1 MNKTKI
7 DRRSFLRASAIA
19 GGGFMIGLYSAPAG
33 RAGATQAPGRSGPT
47 VEDELLPTDFISIDA
62 NGRVTIIARG
72 PEHGQSIHNTL
83 PMLIAEELDVEWK
96 SVRIERADVDNKF
109 GTQFT
114 GGSIGV
120 PTNWEPMRRIG
131 AAARMMLI
139 AAAARKWG
147 VPESECATTPGR
159 VIHNSPVATGQ
170 AAGRSASYGELAAVA
185 ATLPPPA
192 LKSVKLKDAK
202 DYRIIGRTTKGD
214 ENHAIVTGKPI
225 FGIDVTVPGMLYA
238 VYQRSPVYGGRP
250 VSANLEAIR
259 KMKGVRHAF
268 IVEGKPAPVEFINY
282 LNQDHGL
289 EPGVAIVANSW
300 WAAQSA
306 REKLEVKWEEGRGA
320 TQQSKEFARRAE
332 EISKQTPARTL
343 RKDGDV
349 ESAFK
354 RSDVRTVESR
364 YIFPF
369 IAHAPLEPQNCTA
382 HYQDGKIELWST
394 SQTPQIG
401 RGMIARLLNIPESS
415 VNIHMRR
422 GGGGFGRRLYND
434 YMCEAAWISKTVGAP
449 VKLLWTR
456 EDDMQHDYYR
466 SGGFQYLKAAV
477 DGNGRIV
484 GWQDHFIGYG
494 EGETFTHTGQ
504 IDGNEFPSRF
514 VPNFLMQAT
523 VMPLG
528 LKTGALRA
536 PRSNVYAWVF
546 QSFIDELALAAGRDP
561 VEFRLDLLSSG
572 PTASTPGVMD
582 ARRMAAVVRLVAE
595 KSGWG
600 KRQFPKGTAM
610 GIGFHFSHRGYFA
623 EVAEVTVL
631 DGKKIRVNKVWVA
644 GDVGSQII
652 NPGAAENLTQ
662 GAVIDGMSEM
672 LQQIS
677 LENGR
682 VVQSN
687 YHDHPLIR
695 ISQAPAIEVHYIKSA
710 NAPTGL
716 GEPALPPIL
725 PAISNAVFAA
735 TGDRIRNLPI
745 TREGYS
751 FA

>member
-1 MNKTKI
+1 MSKTAI

-19 GGGFMIGLYSAPAG
+19 GGGFMLGLYSAPNG
-33 RAGATQAPGRSGPT
+33 RAVAAQTQGRSGPT
-47 VEDELLPTDFISIDA
+47 AEDELIPTDFISIDA
-62 NGRVTIIARG
+62 SGLVTIIARG

-83 PMLIAEELDVEWK
+83 PMLIAEELDVDWK
-96 SVRIERADVDNKF
+96 SVKIQRADVDNKY

-114 GGSIGV
+114 GGSIGT
-120 PTNWEPMRRIG
+120 PTNWEPMRRVGGAARAMLIT
-131 AAARMMLI
+131 AAARQ
-139 AAAARKWG
+139 WG
-147 VPESECATTPGR
+147 VAESECSTTPGR
-159 VIHNSPVATGQ
+159 VVHADS
-170 AAGRSASYGELAAVA
+170 GRSMSYGELAKVA
-185 ATLPPPA
+185 ASLPPPS
-192 LKSVKLKDAK
+192 LKSVRLKDPK
-202 DYRIIGRTTKGD
+202 DYRIIGQTTKGD
-214 ENHAIVTGKPI
+214 ENHLIVTGKPI
-225 FGIDVTVPGMLYA
+225 FGIDVTLPGMLYA

-259 KMKGVRHAF
+259 RMKGVRHAF
-268 IVEGKPAPVEFINY
+268 IVEGLPAPKEYINY

-289 EPGVAIVANSW
+289 EPGVAIVAESW

-306 REKLEVKWEEGRGA
+306 REKLEVKWDEGKGG
-320 TQQSKEFARRAE
+320 TQNSTDFAKRAE
-332 EISKQTPARTL
+332 EISKQPPARTL

-349 ESAFK
+349 ETVFR
-354 RSDVRTVESR
+354 RSDVKTVESR
-364 YIFPF
+364 YVFPF

-382 HYQDGKIELWST
+382 HYHDGQLDVWST

-401 RGMIARLLNIPESS
+401 RGMLARLLGITESS

-434 YMCEAAWISKTVGAP
+434 YMCEAAWISKTIGTP
-449 VKLLWTR
+449 VKILWTR

-514 VPNFLMQAT
+514 VPNFLMQST

-546 QSFIDELALAAGRDP
+546 QSFIDELAQAAGRDP
-561 VEFRLDLLSSG
+561 VAFRLDLLSSG
-572 PTASTPGVMD
+572 PASSTPGTPGPPGIMD

-600 KRQFPKGTAM
+600 QRRFSKGTAM

-631 DGKKIRVNKVWVA
+631 EGKKIRVNKVWVA

-662 GAVIDGMSEM
+662 GAVVDGMSEM
-672 LQQIS
+672 LQEIS
-677 LENGR
+677 LEKGR

-687 YHDHPLIR
+687 YHDHPLVR
-695 ISQAPAIEVHYIKSA
+695 ISQVPPIEVHYIKSE
-710 NAPTGL
+710 NSPTGL

-745 TREGYS
+745 TRQGYS